1 MGAFHRTPAAL
12 RNDSATD
19 DACAL
24 TTSRLRALRS
34 SKMRRTG
41 SLSVDASKVGSRSRS
56 CGADDGGAG
65 LSAKAA
71 TEARTDGVARR
82 RAWRDASAR
91 SIIRSTATLRAR
103 LWKAL
108 SAGKCRAAKWRSV
121 AVAAPRAEQRCIA
134 VLDAEVPP
142 P

>member
-1 MGAFHRTPAAL
+1 MCGTPAAL

-91 SIIRSTATLRAR
+91 SSMV
-103 LWKAL
+103 
-108 SAGKCRAAKWRSV
+108 SSVDGDFAGE
-121 AVAAPRAEQRCIA
+121 AVEGAFRGQMSSRKVVVNP
-134 VLDAEVPP
+134 
-142 P
+142 

>member
-1 MGAFHRTPAAL
+1 
-12 RNDSATD
+12 
-19 DACAL
+19 
-24 TTSRLRALRS
+24 
-34 SKMRRTG
+34 MRRTG

-91 SIIRSTATLRAR
+91 SIMVQSVDGDFLG
-103 LWKAL
+103 
-108 SAGKCRAAKWRSV
+108 GKCRGAKRLQGTATTLEDTNRTV
-121 AVAAPRAEQRCIA
+121 AEAKG
-134 VLDAEVPP
+134 VLHDIGCKIIKEKLWLVLIIVMLTTIDGLMAYRLATNDGRLGKKK
-142 P
+142 